1 MKKIVIEYCVV
12 WNYYPRAARLA
23 EELKDS
29 FHYAIEMEKSKGGRF
44 EVTFDGNLIFSK
56 AALGR
61 FPEDGEVEKL
71 IKENE

>member
-1 MKKIVIEYCVV
+1 M
-12 WNYYPRAARLA
+12 A

-29 FHYAIEMEKSKGGRF
+29 FPYTIEMEKSKGGRF